1 LKEEVKKL
9 FDIRDYRIL
18 FFAISFGL
26 GTFNTL
32 IALLN
37 QLVENYDYSN
47 DDAGNFGALLIVFG
61 IFFSGVTGYILDV
74 THKYKEA
81 LKIFF
86 VAGCFSLLFW
96 LSSIYHN
103 NLTTLCIAST
113 ILGSFVVP
121 LIPIVTECTAEV
133 TYPISEDIS
142 VGILL
147 VGGNYISIFM
157 TLLVQ
162 WLIDQVPLGPPPF
175 LPSSILLFV
184 ALLVSTI
191 SVLFFEGDY
200 RRLKVDQVS
209 SSPSS

>member
-1 LKEEVKKL
+1 MH
-9 FDIRDYRIL
+9 
-18 FFAISFGL
+18 
-26 GTFNTL
+26 
-32 IALLN
+32 
-37 QLVENYDYSN
+37 LVE
-47 DDAGNFGALLIVFG
+47 IR
-61 IFFSGVTGYILDV
+61 IFSINNVTVRFTQIMWWRHRPYIPRV
-74 THKYKEA
+74 GGSSPS
-81 LKIFF
+81 
-86 VAGCFSLLFW
+86 AGCFSLLFW

-209 SSPSS
+209 SSPSSWCWSRL